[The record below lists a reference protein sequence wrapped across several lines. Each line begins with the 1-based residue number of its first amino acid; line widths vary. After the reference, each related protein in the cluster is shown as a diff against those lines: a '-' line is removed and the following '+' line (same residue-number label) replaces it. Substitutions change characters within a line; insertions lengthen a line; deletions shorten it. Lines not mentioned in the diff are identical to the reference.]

1 MKRILYILLVALAWG
16 MTAQAQPK
24 AEFDKK
30 THQFGTILWKNP
42 ATVTFKITN
51 SGDKPLVIS
60 NITTSCGCTE
70 ADWTKTPIAPG
81 ASGTITTTYDAKALG
96 RFQKSIGVYCNAE
109 YRPIYLSIRGEVT
122 ADPKKAL
129 VLPYQIGDIKLDK
142 DVIEFDDANKGDKP
156 FVEILVANTSDKNY
170 QPVLMH
176 LPPYLSAEATPAVL
190 PKEGYGKIKVTLDTE
205 KLPKF
210 GVTQATVYLSR
221 FLGDKVGEENA
232 IPVSAVLLP
241 DFSQLSQT
249 ELQNPPAIELSTTD
263 LNVVGVPAMG
273 KKSQNIVIK
282 NVGKRNLEI
291 TDVQVFDPSV
301 GVHLKKHVLKPGAKT
316 NLKVTVYGSQL
327 KNQKRTPRIMI
338 ITNDPNRPKMIVNVK
353 ATSK

>member
-42 ATVTFKITN
+42 ATATFKITN

-70 ADWTKTPIAPG
+70 AEWTKTPIAPG

-241 DFSQLSQT
+241 DFSHLSQT

-301 GVHLKKHVLKPGAKT
+301 GVHLKNHVLKPGAKT

>member
-1 MKRILYILLVALAWG
+1 MKRIIYILLVALAWG

-42 ATVTFKITN
+42 ATATFKITN

-70 ADWTKTPIAPG
+70 AEWTKTPIAPG

-170 QPVLMH
+170 QLVLMH

-221 FLGDKVGEENA
+221 FFGDKVGEENA

-241 DFSQLSQT
+241 DFSHLSQT

>member
-1 MKRILYILLVALAWG
+1 MKRIIYILLVALAWG

-42 ATVTFKITN
+42 ATATFKITN

-70 ADWTKTPIAPG
+70 AEWTKTPIAPG
-81 ASGTITTTYDAKALG
+81 ASGTIITTYDAKALG